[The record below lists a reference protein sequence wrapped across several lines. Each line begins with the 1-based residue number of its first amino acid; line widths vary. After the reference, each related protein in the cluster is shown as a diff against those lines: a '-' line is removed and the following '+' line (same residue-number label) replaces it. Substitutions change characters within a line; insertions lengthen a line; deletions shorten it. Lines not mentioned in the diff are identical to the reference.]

1 MSLLLGLTLG
11 MGLFLV
17 WRSAWVVP
25 ATPNTAR
32 TSSRVERL
40 ILRSG
45 IQNLSQRGFITASI
59 ICGVVCA
66 FVVLLATT
74 APIMAV
80 LFGSFGS
87 AIPWAVLRWRAAKRA
102 AALREQWPE
111 VVDHLRSAIRA
122 GLPLPDALAQLS
134 TQGPSDLQLH
144 FREFALDY
152 RASGRFNDAAER
164 LRYRLADPVADK
176 IITALRITREV
187 GGSDLGQ
194 MLATLSTFLR
204 ESARTRG
211 ELEARQSW
219 TVNAARLAV
228 GAPWA
233 ILLLLSMQP
242 QAVAAYS
249 TWTGAG
255 VLLGGLLVSLI
266 CYRVMLRIGS
276 LPEEERVIK

>member
-11 MGLFLV
+11 LGCFMV
-17 WRSAWVVP
+17 WRSLWVLP
-25 ATPNTAR
+25 PQEPR
-32 TSSRVERL
+32 PRRRSRAELL

-45 IQNLSQRGFITASI
+45 VRNLTVRGLVAASV
-59 ICGVVCA
+59 ICAVLS
-66 FVVLLATT
+66 FLVVLLLTT
-74 APIMAV
+74 APLIAV
-80 LFGSFGS
+80 VFALFGASV
-87 AIPWAVLRWRAAKRA
+87 PWAVLRWRAGKRS

-134 TQGPSDLQLH
+134 TQGPSDLQPH

-152 RASGRFNDAAER
+152 RASGRFADAAEK

-176 IITALRITREV
+176 IITALLITREV
-187 GGSDLGQ
+187 GGSDIGH
-194 MLATLSTFLR
+194 MLSTLSAFLR

-228 GAPWA
+228 GAPWV

-255 VLLGGLLVSLI
+255 VLLTGLIVSLI
-266 CYRVMLRIGS
+266 CYRIMLRIGS
-276 LPEEERVIK
+276 LPDEERVIK

>member
-1 MSLLLGLTLG
+1 MLGFLLGL
-11 MGLFLV
+11 GLFLV
-17 WRSAWVVP
+17 WRSLWVIP
-25 ATPNTAR
+25 PHDRRPRRRGRA
-32 TSSRVERL
+32 ELL
-40 ILRSG
+40 ILRAG
-45 IQNLSQRGFITASI
+45 VNNLTVRGLIAASV
-59 ICGVVCA
+59 ICAVVS
-66 FVVLLATT
+66 FLIVLLVT
-74 APIMAV
+74 AAPLIAAV
-80 LFGSFGS
+80 FAIFGTSV
-87 AIPWAVLRWRAAKRA
+87 PWVILRWRAGKRS

-134 TQGPSDLQLH
+134 TQGPPDLQPH

-152 RASGRFNDAAER
+152 RASGRFRDAAEK
-164 LRYRLADPVADK
+164 LRHRLADPVADK
-176 IITALRITREV
+176 IITALLMTREV

-194 MLATLSTFLR
+194 MLRTLSVFLR

-228 GAPWA
+228 GAPWV
-233 ILLLLSMQP
+233 ILLLLAMQP
-242 QAVAAYS
+242 QAVEAYS

-255 VLLGGLLVSLI
+255 VLLGGLVVSLV
-266 CYRVMLRIGS
+266 CYRIMLRIGA

>member
-11 MGLFLV
+11 TGFFLV
-17 WRSAWVVP
+17 WRSAWVLPEAAAQVR
-25 ATPNTAR
+25 A
-32 TSSRVERL
+32 SSRVERL

-45 IQNLSQRGFITASI
+45 IQNLTQRGFIAASA

-66 FVVLLATT
+66 FIVLLATT
-74 APIMAV
+74 SPIMAV

-87 AIPWAVLRWRAAKRA
+87 AIPWAVLRWRAGKRA

-134 TQGPSDLQLH
+134 TQGPADLQPH

-194 MLATLSTFLR
+194 MLSTLSSFLR

-249 TWTGAG
+249 SWTGVG
-255 VLLGGLLVSLI
+255 VLLGGLIVSLI